1 MSADEVTPLL
11 VDLPVGIVNTRKQ
24 KSAIPTPLPKLQF
37 FTICFIQFAEPV
49 TAVVVYPFIVQLVRD
64 TGITGGD
71 DAQNGYYAGFIVSF
85 LRFRGGK
92 NWNKNLAS
100 R

>member
-1 MSADEVTPLL
+1 MSAEEHTPLL
-11 VDLPVGIVNTRKQ
+11 VDPQVASVNNPKPQ
-24 KSAIPTPLPKLQF
+24 SAVPTPLPKLQF

-71 DAQNGYYAGFIVSF
+71 EAQNGYYAGFIVGVNHFPS
-85 LRFRGGK
+85 
-92 NWNKNLAS
+92 
-100 R
+100 